1 LVRQRRQFI
10 HRKAQGKEMIDKHQI
25 KRLLKRLDEILDS
38 NGVKGELC
46 LYGGALMCLVYDAR
60 PSTKDVDA
68 VFEPSTKIREAAAQV
83 ADEFNLRKDW
93 LNDAVKGFMAEHSQK
108 IIYDWPS
115 LKIYRPEPDYLL
127 AMKALA
133 SRVESTDKRDILFL
147 IRKLNLHSPNE
158 VFKII
163 EKYYPQKR
171 IRPATQFFIEELFE
185 NAHD

>member
-1 LVRQRRQFI
+1 
-10 HRKAQGKEMIDKHQI
+10 MIDRHQI
-25 KRLLKRLDEILDS
+25 KKLLQRLDEILGSD
-38 NGVKGELC
+38 GVKGELC

-60 PSTKDVDA
+60 PATKDVDA

-93 LNDAVKGFMAEHSQK
+93 LNDAVKGFMAAHTQK
-108 IIYDWPS
+108 IIYDLPN

-133 SRVESTDKRDILFL
+133 SRVESTDKKDIHFL
-147 IRKLNLHSPNE
+147 IQKSELHSPDE

-163 EKYYPQKR
+163 ENYYPKKR
-171 IRPATQFFIEELFE
+171 IRPATQFFIEELFG
-185 NAHD
+185 NDHD